1 MNVGDRIL
9 HLPSGDIIEITKV
22 NQKTYTG
29 KSLVAHKAAKQ
40 VRANKADCVPHEGDI
55 PEQKES
61 AKPKPSE
68 RDPQAMN
75 KQIAERLSYF
85 NKQMGL

>member
-9 HLPSGDIIEITKV
+9 HLPSGDIIEIIKV

-29 KSLVAHKAAKQ
+29 KSLVANKAAKQ

-55 PEQKES
+55 PEQKEA

-75 KQIAERLSYF
+75 KQ
-85 NKQMGL
+85 MGT